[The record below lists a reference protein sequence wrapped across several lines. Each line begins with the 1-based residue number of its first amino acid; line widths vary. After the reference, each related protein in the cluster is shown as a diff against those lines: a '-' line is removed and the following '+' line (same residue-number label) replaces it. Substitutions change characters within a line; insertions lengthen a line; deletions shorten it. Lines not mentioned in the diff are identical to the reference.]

1 MAARSVTG
9 DAGPRRPPGDDRA
22 GENGWMKSKK
32 KIATWA
38 ALVGSGLGI
47 AALMAYLGG
56 FFVPDKIGPNDV
68 PRVVRPNSEAPRKTA
83 ESIVHTITEY
93 YEAVGTV
100 RPRTEA
106 RIESQVTG
114 RILEILVRPGD
125 RVTRGA
131 LLVVLDDRE
140 LHARLEQARHGL
152 ASAKARREQV
162 RQAVASA
169 RAGYAQAEAA
179 YQRTRTYFD
188 SEAATS
194 QDLERAEAAYLQAKA
209 ALQQAQDS
217 LREADARVKQAE
229 QVVKEARVAL
239 GYTKIKAV
247 DEGQVAERLAEP
259 GDLAWPGKP
268 LLVLQT
274 RGALRLEAF
283 VREGL
288 IQKVALGEKLDV
300 VLTAQGLTLAGTVEE
315 VIPAADPMT
324 RTFLVKVGL
333 PYREGMFPGMFGR
346 LLVPVARRQV
356 VLVPRAA
363 IQHVGQ
369 LEMVTVR
376 HDGRW
381 ERIFVK
387 TGARMGQNVEILSG
401 LSGGETLCLPRS
413 NDAHC

>member
-1 MAARSVTG
+1 
-9 DAGPRRPPGDDRA
+9 
-22 GENGWMKSKK
+22 
-32 KIATWA
+32 
-38 ALVGSGLGI
+38 
-47 AALMAYLGG
+47 MAYLGG
-56 FFVPDKIGPNDV
+56 FFVSDKIGPNEAL
-68 PRVVRPNSEAPRKTA
+68 RPESPGPEGPKKTV
-83 ESIVHTITEY
+83 ESIVQTITEY

-114 RILEILVRPGD
+114 RILEILVGPGD
-125 RVTRGA
+125 HVTRGA
-131 LLVVLDDRE
+131 LLAVLDDRE
-140 LHARLEQARHGL
+140 LQARLEKARHGL
-152 ASAKARREQV
+152 ASARARREQA
-162 RQAVASA
+162 RQAVAAA
-169 RAGYAQAEAA
+169 RAVYTQAEAA

-194 QDLERAEAAYLQAKA
+194 QDLEWAESAYLQAKA
-209 ALQQAQDS
+209 GLQQAQDG
-217 LREADARVKQAE
+217 LREAVSGVRQAE
-229 QVVKEARVAL
+229 QVVKEAQVAL

-288 IQKVALGEKLDV
+288 IQKVSLGQHLEV
-300 VLTAQGLTLAGTVEE
+300 VLTAQGLTLDGTVEE

-333 PYREGMFPGMFGR
+333 PYQKGMFPGMFGR
-346 LLVPVARRQV
+346 LLVPVQSRQV

-363 IQHVGQ
+363 VQHVGQ

-376 HDGRW
+376 RNGRW
-381 ERIFVK
+381 ERVFVK
-387 TGARMGQNVEILSG
+387 TGAQIGENIEILSG
-401 LSGGETLCLPRS
+401 LSGGETLCLARS
-413 NDAHC
+413 HDAHC